1 MRYTMLPRQALTILK
16 HHGLCMPKKLTIAIT
31 RNCNL
36 ACAHCWVEAGQTTA
50 VDSTMPES
58 VIRRL
63 LQEFLALQGERI
75 CFTGGEPLCHPGFLG
90 MLRTARTLGF
100 EHVTIQTNGMLI
112 TDGWVSAVKQLNF
125 RRLSIQIS
133 LDGANSPSH
142 DLVRGKGAFGK
153 ALAGITRLVREGMGR
168 NVQLFF
174 TEMHHNLHEIPALL
188 ELADHLGVNSVT
200 TGCLVRCGRAATEAS
215 ILPPDPDAYL
225 KLLHR
230 YDTDPAF
237 RELYRKLGSVA
248 ALEWRHDSTPRVEG
262 CTFVENPYVTA
273 GGKLYPCVI
282 CHIDDYSVTGV
293 MNKNL
298 AASFVEG
305 AAKWSSLLQKSMS
318 RFTSIPECAG
328 CAGRFMC
335 RGGCMGRAWG
345 SCGDLGAADD
355 RCSVR
360 RCVYQISSPLG
371 IPET

>member
-1 MRYTMLPRQALTILK
+1 MLPRQALTILK
-16 HHGLCMPKKLTIAIT
+16 RHGLCTPKNLTIAIT

-36 ACAHCWVEAGQTTA
+36 ACAHCWVEAGLTTA
-50 VDSTMPES
+50 VDSSMPEP

-63 LQEFLALQGERI
+63 LQEFLALQGERV
-75 CFTGGEPLCHPGFLG
+75 CFTGGEPLCHPDFLEI
-90 MLRTARTLGF
+90 LRTARTLGF
-100 EHVTIQTNGMLI
+100 EDVGVQTNGMLL
-112 TDGWVSAVKQLNF
+112 TDRWVSAVKQLNF

-153 ALAGITRLVREGMGR
+153 ALAGITRLVRGGMGR
-168 NVQLFF
+168 NVQIFF
-174 TEMHHNLHEIPALL
+174 TEMRHNLHEIPALL
-188 ELADHLGVNSVT
+188 ELADYLGVGSVK
-200 TGCLVRCGRAATEAS
+200 TGCLVRCGRAAMEKAS

-248 ALEWRHDSTPRVEG
+248 ALEWRLHSTPRVEG
-262 CTFVENPYVTA
+262 CTFVQNPYVTS
-273 GGKLYPCVI
+273 GGTLYPCVI
-282 CHIDDYSVTGV
+282 CHIDEYSVSGLLGS
-293 MNKNL
+293 NL
-298 AASFVEG
+298 AASFAEG

-360 RCVYQISSPLG
+360 RFVYKLSSSLG
-371 IPET
+371 QLET